1 MLISSDSLPLR
12 IIPRDALVKFAV
24 YSKIKSMK
32 KFEIA
37 GAIIFLIVAGGLF
50 YYASQK
56 TAEAPTINSGDG
68 AKNGD
73 KLTVH
78 YVGTLTDG
86 KKFDSSRDRGVPFE
100 FVLGSGYVI
109 KGWDEGILGMKVGE
123 MRKLTIPPELG
134 YGERGQGSIPPNAT
148 LIFEVEL
155 LKIN

>member
-1 MLISSDSLPLR
+1 M
-12 IIPRDALVKFAV
+12 
-24 YSKIKSMK
+24 
-32 KFEIA
+32 

-109 KGWDEGILGMKVGE
+109 KGWDEGILGMKIGE
-123 MRKLTIPPELG
+123 TRKLTIPPELG
-134 YGERGQGSIPPNAT
+134 YGERGQGLIPPNAT

>member
-1 MLISSDSLPLR
+1 
-12 IIPRDALVKFAV
+12 
-24 YSKIKSMK
+24 MK
-32 KFEIA
+32 KFEIM

-123 MRKLTIPPELG
+123 TRKLTIPPELG
-134 YGERGQGSIPPNAT
+134 YGERGQGPIPPNAT

>member
-1 MLISSDSLPLR
+1 M
-12 IIPRDALVKFAV
+12 
-24 YSKIKSMK
+24 
-32 KFEIA
+32 

-78 YVGTLTDG
+78 YIGTLTDG
-86 KKFDSSRDRGVPFE
+86 KKFDSSRDKGVPFE

-109 KGWDEGILGMKVGE
+109 KGWDQGILGMKVGE
-123 MRKLTIPPELG
+123 TRKLTIPPELG
-134 YGERGQGSIPPNAT
+134 YGERGQGPIPPNAT

>member
-1 MLISSDSLPLR
+1 
-12 IIPRDALVKFAV
+12 
-24 YSKIKSMK
+24 MK
-32 KFEIA
+32 KFEIM

-100 FVLGSGYVI
+100 FVLGSEYVI
-109 KGWDEGILGMKVGE
+109 KGWDEGILGMKIGE
-123 MRKLTIPPELG
+123 TRKLTIPPELG
-134 YGERGQGSIPPNAT
+134 YGERGQGLIPPNAT

>member
-1 MLISSDSLPLR
+1 M
-12 IIPRDALVKFAV
+12 
-24 YSKIKSMK
+24 
-32 KFEIA
+32 

-86 KKFDSSRDRGVPFE
+86 KKFDSSRDKGVPFE

-109 KGWDEGILGMKVGE
+109 KGWDQGILGMKVGE
-123 MRKLTIPPELG
+123 TRKLTIPPELG
-134 YGERGQGSIPPNAT
+134 YGERGQGPIPPNAT